1 MIGVRLVHWMMGWMR
16 SWREGFLQG
25 ILLRLQERGMLFCFS
40 IPITVSIGISI
51 VQQLTKTSGSGKTQ
65 FLLTLLLAVQLPS
78 PKGLEKRAIYLS
90 TEAPLST
97 QRLSQLLKYHP
108 YLSKLPASKTPNLT
122 NILSINAMDLES
134 QDHILNYQLPVAIK
148 RYNVGLVIIDSITSN
163 YRAEHPSSTM
173 GALSSR
179 SGELAKLGQMLRN
192 LAATENLAVIVANQ
206 VSDRFTDAID
216 HAPHSSL
223 RAPQESAASSPAQRN
238 LAADETAPL
247 SSQAIPSSP
256 FVDDDQGIE
265 GDPARNET
273 LSLLHQ
279 QRFFTGWGDTME
291 DLYETGYD
299 QKSALKTPALGLVW
313 SSQIACRIALKKEES
328 PHFDGEVASTLEKGS
343 WAVSQVS
350 KEAEGDKKEVNES
363 IISTGE
369 TGSGDPVPPIS
380 EATGKVTRRTMKLV
394 MAPWTAGAG
403 TGTENPSD
411 GVDFVIGK
419 GGFSSTRHDR

>member
-1 MIGVRLVHWMMGWMR
+1 M
-16 SWREGFLQG
+16 
-25 ILLRLQERGMLFCFS
+25 
-40 IPITVSIGISI
+40 
-51 VQQLTKTSGSGKTQ
+51 
-65 FLLTLLLAVQLPS
+65 
-78 PKGLEKRAIYLS
+78 
-90 TEAPLST
+90 
-97 QRLSQLLKYHP
+97 LKYHP

-163 YRAEHPSSTM
+163 YRAEHPSATM
-173 GALSSR
+173 GTLSSR
-179 SGELAKLGQMLRN
+179 SGELARLGQMLRN
-192 LAATENLAVIVANQ
+192 LAATENLAVVVANQ
-206 VSDRFTDAID
+206 VSDRFTDATD

-223 RAPQESAASSPAQRN
+223 RAPQEPAASSPAQRN
-238 LAADETAPL
+238 LAADETTSL

-265 GDPARNET
+265 GDPVRNET

-291 DLYETGYD
+291 DLYESGHD
-299 QKSALKTPALGLVW
+299 QRSSLKTPALGLVW

-328 PHFDGEVASTLEKGS
+328 SPLDSEIALISEKSS
-343 WAVSQVS
+343 WRVSQTS
-350 KEAEGDKKEVNES
+350 KEEDGRDKKEVNDS
-363 IISTGE
+363 VMSPGE
-369 TGSGDPVPPIS
+369 TAFGDPATQMS

-403 TGTENPSD
+403 TENPRD
-411 GVDFVIGK
+411 EVDFVIGK